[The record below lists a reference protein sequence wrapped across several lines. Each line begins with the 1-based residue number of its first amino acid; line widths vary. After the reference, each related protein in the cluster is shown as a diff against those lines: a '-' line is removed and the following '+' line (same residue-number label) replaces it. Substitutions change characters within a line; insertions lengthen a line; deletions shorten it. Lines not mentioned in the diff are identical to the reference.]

1 MNSTSLMVGSQGVDA
16 LAQAAGQLFTLPQVA
31 MEVLELTNNP
41 QVDTQAL
48 KACLERDPALTARIL
63 QVVNSSL
70 FGLSR
75 KVADLGQALALL
87 GTVPLKLLVLSF
99 SLPDELFRNLGA
111 DFLAHYW
118 KTSLCQAVASRCFHQ
133 RGWGQSGDEA
143 FVAGLLRHVGQLVL
157 AQMLGSPYLQL
168 WHQCRDQGTDL
179 LVQERAYLG
188 LDHVVLS
195 QRLLRQWKLPEVLSR
210 ALAPPETGTGSEPVL
225 CSLQGAVQLG
235 VLSTRL
241 LVQNQQEAWQ
251 LLLVRAQRLAR
262 LEETDVRR
270 VLRQVQEGVDC
281 VAEALQLEGIDSLDV
296 DSVLAQAQRQLAQV
310 AQEAAAQI
318 SSGGDSLLR
327 LSLATQQR
335 LRHAL
340 NQAIEGDPPLDG
352 AAGQRPPAPAPEG
365 AAQDSPA
372 DIAPT
377 HSPPEVSRQLEGAS
391 DPRLHQLVERAAW
404 ECRAR
409 RMPLSA
415 MLVYVSGLESLQV
428 PEHLA
433 QWRMLRNLI
442 HASCR
447 RVDWCPKQHLVVR
460 ESLVALVLQNCD
472 RPQAVQLGYD
482 LIHLLREVCTRT
494 AGQVAQQLRIHI
506 GIASVEVPPP
516 NFDAQRLLE
525 CCQRCLNAAA
535 ATGMDH
541 LKSIECY

>member
-1 MNSTSLMVGSQGVDA
+1 MNGSTVLVGSRGVDA

-31 MEVLELTNNP
+31 MDVLELTSNP

-111 DFLAHYW
+111 DFLSHYW
-118 KTSLCQAVASRCFHQ
+118 RSSLCQAVASRCFHQ

-143 FVAGLLRHVGQLVL
+143 FVAGLLQHVGQLVL
-157 AQMLGSPYLQL
+157 AQMLGPPYLQL
-168 WHQCRDQGTDL
+168 WHQCRDLGADL

-188 LDHVVLS
+188 LDHVTLS
-195 QRLLRQWKLPEVLSR
+195 QHLLRQWKLPEVLVR
-210 ALAPPETGTGSEPVL
+210 ALVPPETHPETEPAL
-225 CSLQGAVQLG
+225 CSLQAAVWLG
-235 VLSTRL
+235 TLSTRL
-241 LVQNQQEAWQ
+241 LVQDQQEAWQ
-251 LLLVRAQRLAR
+251 QLLQQAQRLAR
-262 LEETDVRR
+262 LEQSDVRR
-270 VLRQVQEGVDC
+270 VLQQVQQGVEC
-281 VAEALQLEGIDSLDV
+281 LAEALQLEGIDSLEV
-296 DSVLAQAQRQLAQV
+296 EEVLAQAQRQLAQV
-310 AQEAAAQI
+310 AQEAAAQL
-318 SSGGDSLLR
+318 SGGGESLVR

-340 NQAIEGDPPLDG
+340 NQATEGEL
-352 AAGQRPPAPAPEG
+352 PPAEPALPQKEGTPAPS
-365 AAQDSPA
+365 AKHDPHPDSPT
-372 DIAPT
+372 PL
-377 HSPPEVSRQLEGAS
+377 PEATLEGAS
-391 DPRLHQLVERAAW
+391 DPRLHQAVQRAAW

-409 RMPLSA
+409 RMPLSV
-415 MLVYVSGLESLQV
+415 MLVCVGGLEALQT
-428 PEHLA
+428 PEHFT
-433 QWRMLRNLI
+433 QWRILRNLI
-442 HASCR
+442 HASCHR
-447 RVDWCPKQHLVVR
+447 MDWCPKQHLVIR
-460 ESLVALVLQNCD
+460 ESLMALVLQNCD

-494 AGQVAQQLRIHI
+494 ASQVAQRLRIHI

-516 NFDAQRLLE
+516 NFDAGRLLE
-525 CCQRCLNAAA
+525 SCQRCLNAAA

>member
-1 MNSTSLMVGSQGVDA
+1 MNGSTVMVGSRGVDA

-48 KACLERDPALTARIL
+48 KTCLERDPALTARIL

-157 AQMLGSPYLQL
+157 AQMLGAPYLQL
-168 WHQCRDQGTDL
+168 WHQCRDQGADL

-188 LDHVVLS
+188 LDHVTLS
-195 QRLLRQWKLPEVLSR
+195 QRLLQQWKLPEVLTR
-210 ALAPPETGTGSEPVL
+210 ALVPPEAKTDAEPVL
-225 CSLQGAVQLG
+225 CSLQGAVWLG
-235 VLSTRL
+235 TLSTRL
-241 LVQNQQEAWQ
+241 LVQEHQESWGH
-251 LLLVRAQRLAR
+251 LLAQAQRLAR
-262 LEETDVRR
+262 LEENDVRR
-270 VLRQVQEGVDC
+270 VLQQVQEGVDC

-296 DSVLAQAQRQLAQV
+296 DAVLVRAQRMLAQV
-310 AQEAAAQI
+310 AQEAAAQL

-340 NQAIEGDPPLDG
+340 NQAIEG
-352 AAGQRPPAPAPEG
+352 E
-365 AAQDSPA
+365 SSE
-372 DIAPT
+372 T
-377 HSPPEVSRQLEGAS
+377 HSLAAEEAALDSENEPGSASQDDVPANSLTDSEKLLEGAS
-391 DPRLHQLVERAAW
+391 DPRLGQMVERAAW

-409 RMPLSA
+409 RMPLSV

-433 QWRMLRNLI
+433 QWRMLRNLV

-447 RVDWCPKQHLVVR
+447 RVDWCPKQHLVIR

-482 LIHLLREVCTRT
+482 LIHLLREVCSRT

-516 NFDAQRLLE
+516 NFDAGRLLE
-525 CCQRCLNAAA
+525 SCQRCLNAAA